1 MRPSVLARVLLVV
14 TALLTLALIV
24 LVVLLE
30 LDASYEPADSLTD
43 SLPDIIMTL
52 SFVIVGAVVTIKR
65 PDNLVGWAL
74 SLAGLGLLVSGVLGL
89 YGELAL
95 FAKPEQELPGG
106 GGAAAVV
113 DGAWTPLMAGVF
125 LLLVVFPSG
134 RASSPRWRTITTV
147 VLGAFA
153 VVWVLVTTAPG
164 KLDPPFEAFENP
176 LAFTDSQSYLAIAWV
191 LIGACLVAIA
201 AAAVSLLRRFRRSR
215 GEERQQFRWFAAS
228 AGLLLLTLPFSA
240 IFNWSGIVGA
250 IFGIAL
256 IALPI
261 SVGIAILRYR
271 LYELDVIIRRTLVYG
286 GLSALLAGLYFAIVL
301 ALQQVFSSFAG
312 GSDLAVAVS
321 TLAVAA
327 LFGPA
332 RRRVQQAVDRRFY
345 RRRYDAQQ
353 TLETF
358 AARLRD
364 EVDLDALGTEL
375 RTVVRDT
382 MQPSDVSLWLRPAK
396 EKP

>member
-1 MRPSVLARVLLVV
+1 
-14 TALLTLALIV
+14 
-24 LVVLLE
+24 
-30 LDASYEPADSLTD
+30 
-43 SLPDIIMTL
+43 MTL

-89 YGELAL
+89 VWRAGAVREARARAPRRRRGGRRRRRCVDTAHGRRVPASRGLPFRPGILAAL
-95 FAKPEQELPGG
+95 AHDHGSRARLPSQS
-106 GGAAAVV
+106 
-113 DGAWTPLMAGVF
+113 
-125 LLLVVFPSG
+125 SG
-134 RASSPRWRTITTV
+134 CSSS
-147 VLGAFA
+147 
-153 VVWVLVTTAPG
+153 TAPG

-215 GEERQQFRWFAAS
+215 GEERQQFKWFAAS

-240 IFNWSGIVGA
+240 IFNWSGVAGA

-301 ALQQVFSSFAG
+301 ALQEVFSSFAG

-332 RRRVQQAVDRRFY
+332 RRRVQHAVDKRFY

-364 EVDLDALGTEL
+364 EVDLDALGSEL

-382 MQPSDVSLWLRPAK
+382 MQPSGVSLWLRPAQ
-396 EKP
+396 EKR

>member
-1 MRPSVLARVLLVV
+1 
-14 TALLTLALIV
+14 
-24 LVVLLE
+24 
-30 LDASYEPADSLTD
+30 
-43 SLPDIIMTL
+43 MTL
-52 SFVIVGAVVTIKR
+52 SFVIVGAIVTIKR

-74 SLAGLGLLVSGVLGL
+74 SLAGLGLLVSGRPRPLWRAGSVR
-89 YGELAL
+89 EAR
-95 FAKPEQELPGG
+95 ARAPRRRRGG
-106 GGAAAVV
+106 RGRRRCAGHRS
-113 DGAWTPLMAGVF
+113 WRGVF

-134 RASSPRWRTITTV
+134 RAPSPRWRTITTV

-153 VVWVLVTTAPG
+153 LVWVLVTTAPG

-176 LAFTDSQSYLAIAWV
+176 LALTDSESYLAIAWV

-215 GEERQQFRWFAAS
+215 GEERQQFKWFAAS

-240 IFNWSGIVGA
+240 IFNWSGVAGA

-332 RRRVQQAVDRRFY
+332 RRRVQHAVDRRFY
-345 RRRYDAQQ
+345 RRRYDAQR

-358 AARLRD
+358 SARLRD

-382 MQPSDVSLWLRPAK
+382 MQPSDVSLWLRPAQ
-396 EKP
+396 EKR

>member
-1 MRPSVLARVLLVV
+1 M
-14 TALLTLALIV
+14 
-24 LVVLLE
+24 
-30 LDASYEPADSLTD
+30 
-43 SLPDIIMTL
+43 
-52 SFVIVGAVVTIKR
+52 
-65 PDNLVGWAL
+65 
-74 SLAGLGLLVSGVLGL
+74 
-89 YGELAL
+89 
-95 FAKPEQELPGG
+95 
-106 GGAAAVV
+106 
-113 DGAWTPLMAGVF
+113 
-125 LLLVVFPSG
+125 
-134 RASSPRWRTITTV
+134 
-147 VLGAFA
+147 
-153 VVWVLVTTAPG
+153 
-164 KLDPPFEAFENP
+164 
-176 LAFTDSQSYLAIAWV
+176 
-191 LIGACLVAIA
+191 
-201 AAAVSLLRRFRRSR
+201 
-215 GEERQQFRWFAAS
+215 
-228 AGLLLLTLPFSA
+228 PFSA
-240 IFNWSGIVGA
+240 IFNWSGVVGA

-332 RRRVQQAVDRRFY
+332 RRRVQHAVDRRFY

-375 RTVVRDT
+375 RTVVHDT
-382 MQPSDVSLWLRPAK
+382 MQPSDVSLWLRPAQ
-396 EKP
+396 EKR